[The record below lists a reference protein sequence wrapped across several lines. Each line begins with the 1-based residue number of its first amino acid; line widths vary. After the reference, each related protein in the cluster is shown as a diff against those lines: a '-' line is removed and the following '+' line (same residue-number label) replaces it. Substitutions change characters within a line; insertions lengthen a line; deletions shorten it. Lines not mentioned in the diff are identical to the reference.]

1 MTGSM
6 LLPTT
11 FKITSACLVYLFIST
26 KTSSNPS
33 SSRNA
38 PAPSAAAT
46 WAYGWPFLIKAKT
59 TAAKAD
65 LADAQGKLADAQSEL
80 ETLKKAGGDAAAV
93 QQQLTE
99 LQARYDKDTG
109 DLRTQL
115 ADRDYADAIGRAIA
129 GKGLKFSSKSAER
142 AFTAALKEQ
151 KLELKDGELKGLDD
165 FIKAQR
171 EADPAAFAP
180 DRPAPRIITG
190 AGSGHGEPPEHVP
203 ENVAQAKEMG
213 AARAASGKAASA
225 VLSHYL

>member
-1 MTGSM
+1 MT
-6 LLPTT
+6 
-11 FKITSACLVYLFIST
+11 
-26 KTSSNPS
+26 
-33 SSRNA
+33 RE
-38 PAPSAAAT
+38 
-46 WAYGWPFLIKAKT
+46 FLKNLGLEDAVIDNILNENMADIEKEKART

-65 LADAQGKLADAQSEL
+65 IADAQGKLSAAVSEL
-80 ETLKKAGGDAAAV
+80 ETLKKSSGDAAAI

-99 LQARYDKDTG
+99 LQDKYDQDTEA
-109 DLRTQL
+109 LRTQL
-115 ADRDYADAIGRAIA
+115 ADRDYADAIGRAIT

-151 KLELKDGELKGLDD
+151 KLELKDGELMGLDD

>member
-1 MTGSM
+1 MTREFLKNLG
-6 LLPTT
+6 LED
-11 FKITSACLVYLFIST
+11 
-26 KTSSNPS
+26 
-33 SSRNA
+33 
-38 PAPSAAAT
+38 AAIDTILNENMADI
-46 WAYGWPFLIKAKT
+46 GKEKAKT

-65 LADAQGKLADAQSEL
+65 LADAQGKLAAAHAEL
-80 ETLKKAGGDAAAV
+80 ETLKKSNGDVAAV
-93 QQQLTE
+93 QKQLEE
-99 LQARYDKDTG
+99 LQKKYDDDTAA
-109 DLRTQL
+109 LNAQL
-115 ADRDYADAIGRAIA
+115 SDRDYADAVGKAIT

-151 KLELKDGELKGLDD
+151 KLELKDGELTGLDD

>member
-1 MTGSM
+1 MTREFLKNLG
-6 LLPTT
+6 LED
-11 FKITSACLVYLFIST
+11 
-26 KTSSNPS
+26 
-33 SSRNA
+33 
-38 PAPSAAAT
+38 AAIDNILNENMADI
-46 WAYGWPFLIKAKT
+46 GKEKAKT

-65 LADAQGKLADAQSEL
+65 LADAQGKLAAAHAEL
-80 ETLKKAGGDAAAV
+80 ETLKKSNGDAAAV
-93 QQQLTE
+93 QKQLTE
-99 LQARYDKDTG
+99 LKAKYDKDTG

-115 ADRDYADAIGRAIA
+115 ADRDYADAIGKAIT

-151 KLELKDGELKGLDD
+151 ELELKDGELTGLDD

>member
-1 MTGSM
+1 MT
-6 LLPTT
+6 
-11 FKITSACLVYLFIST
+11 
-26 KTSSNPS
+26 
-33 SSRNA
+33 RE
-38 PAPSAAAT
+38 
-46 WAYGWPFLIKAKT
+46 FLKNLGLEDAVIDNILNENMADIGKEKART

-65 LADAQGKLADAQSEL
+65 LADAKGKLSAAVSEL
-80 ETLKKAGGDAAAV
+80 ETLKKSSGDVAAV
-93 QQQLTE
+93 QKQLEE
-99 LQARYDKDTG
+99 LQKKYDDDTAA
-109 DLRTQL
+109 LNAQL
-115 ADRDYADAIGRAIA
+115 SDRDYADAIGRAIT
-129 GKGLKFSSKSAER
+129 GKGIKFSSKSAER

-151 KLELKDGELKGLDD
+151 KLDLKDGELTGLDD

>member
-1 MTGSM
+1 MT
-6 LLPTT
+6 
-11 FKITSACLVYLFIST
+11 
-26 KTSSNPS
+26 
-33 SSRNA
+33 RE
-38 PAPSAAAT
+38 
-46 WAYGWPFLIKAKT
+46 FLKNLGLEDAVIDNILNENMADIGKEKART

-65 LADAQGKLADAQSEL
+65 IADAQGKLSAAVSEL
-80 ETLKKAGGDAAAV
+80 ETLKKSSGDAAAV

-99 LQARYDKDTG
+99 LQAKYDKDTG

-115 ADRDYADAIGRAIA
+115 ADRDYADAIGRAIT

-151 KLELKDGELKGLDD
+151 KLELKDGELTGLDD

-171 EADPAAFAP
+171 EADPAAFAS

>member
-1 MTGSM
+1 MALTNEQVREI
-6 LLPTT
+6 L
-11 FKITSACLVYLFIST
+11 TSAGVDEEHM
-26 KTSSNPS
+26 KD
-33 SSRNA
+33 
-38 PAPSAAAT
+38 AAAKIISGHLESVN
-46 WAYGWPFLIKAKT
+46 ALRMDVEKYRS
-59 TAAKAD
+59 
-65 LADAQGKLADAQSEL
+65 DAEKLPGAVQEL

-99 LQARYDKDTG
+99 LQAKYDKDTG

-115 ADRDYADAIGRAIA
+115 ADRDYADAIGRAIT

-151 KLELKDGELKGLDD
+151 KLELKDGELTGLDD

-171 EADPAAFAP
+171 EADPAAFAS